1 VVDLR
6 PTLLFFMG
14 FVLLL
19 AATRLPAASAEELQ
33 SRSQEALDH
42 LYATNDTARELGEKS
57 CAILVFPSVLK
68 AAFIAGGQ
76 RGDGVLY
83 EEGAAA
89 GYYNMTSASYGFQ
102 AGIETYSLALF
113 FTTQEDLANLKKT
126 AGFNLGTAPC
136 LTIADKGLARELS
149 FYTLRGVRA
158 FAFRQKGLL
167 GALGLQATKISR
179 YTPSR

>member
-1 VVDLR
+1 MLRVDL
-6 PTLLFFMG
+6 PPAQ
-14 FVLLL
+14 
-19 AATRLPAASAEELQ
+19 AAITGR
-33 SRSQEALDH
+33 
-42 LYATNDTARELGEKS
+42 
-57 CAILVFPSVLK
+57 
-68 AAFIAGGQ
+68 GGCGRQ
-76 RGDGVLY
+76 
-83 EEGAAA
+83 
-89 GYYNMTSASYGFQ
+89 Q